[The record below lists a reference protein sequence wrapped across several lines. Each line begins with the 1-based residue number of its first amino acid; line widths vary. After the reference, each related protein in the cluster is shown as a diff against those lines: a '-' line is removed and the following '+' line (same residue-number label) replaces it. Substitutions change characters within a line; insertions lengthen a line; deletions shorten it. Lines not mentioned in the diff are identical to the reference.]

1 MLLTRDNEPFRIAE
15 ALAWS
20 ATWGMGVALGVAA
33 GGWLTVVGGSGA
45 PGAEGLQP
53 VSDLVV
59 LPAMAFAIVVA
70 AQMVVRVAV
79 AALRG
84 RRADGR
90 NEQGQ
95 R

>member
-1 MLLTRDNEPFRIAE
+1 MLLAHDNSPFRVAD

-20 ATWGMGVALGVAA
+20 ATWGLGVALGVAA

-59 LPAMAFAIVVA
+59 LPAIAFVVVVA
-70 AQMVVRVAV
+70 AQMIVRIAV
-79 AALRG
+79 AAFRG

-90 NEQGQ
+90 AEQGQ